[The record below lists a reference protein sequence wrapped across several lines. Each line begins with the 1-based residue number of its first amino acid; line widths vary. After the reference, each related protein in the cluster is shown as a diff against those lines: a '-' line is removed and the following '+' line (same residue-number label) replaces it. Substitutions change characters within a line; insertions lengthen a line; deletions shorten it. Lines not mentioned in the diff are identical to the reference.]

1 MEPKRLK
8 ELAQDMANYIV
19 KLSELNSDEIEIKIT
34 DKLANNAKALCYF
47 NNTRGSA
54 QIFLASDTIDNEQEA
69 KVVISHEL
77 VHALTREF
85 YFYYSYFT
93 SNKIDINICSAAFE
107 TAEEA
112 IAERLSKLILILYE
126 ARI

>member
-1 MEPKRLK
+1 MLIYTVIVFK
-8 ELAQDMANYIV
+8 QDVIV
-19 KLSELNSDEIEIKIT
+19 EVRNFLT
-34 DKLANNAKALCYF
+34 PYQ
-47 NNTRGSA
+47 A

>member
-1 MEPKRLK
+1 MEPTKLK
-8 ELAQDMANYIV
+8 EIAQDIVDYIV
-19 KLSELNSDEIEIKIT
+19 KILGVNPNEIEIKIT
-34 DKLANNAKALCYF
+34 DKLANDAQALCYF
-47 NNTRGSA
+47 NNTLGSA
-54 QIFLASDTIDNEQEA
+54 QIFLASDTIASEQEV
-69 KVVISHEL
+69 KFVISHEL
-77 VHALTREF
+77 IHALTREF